1 MKKRVL
7 TGYRPTGKLH
17 IGHYHGNLMNMLNLQ
32 EEYECFFFIADW
44 HALTTT
50 YEDTSSLQSDITDM
64 ILDWVAAGLDPQKC
78 IIYKQSDIPEVAE
91 LTIYLGMITPLS
103 WLERC
108 PTYKEQLQELK
119 ERAITTYGFLGYP
132 VLMTAD
138 IIVMRSEL
146 VPVGEDQLAHLELA
160 REIARRFNYLYG
172 NYFKEPQALL
182 SEGKRIPGIDGRKM
196 SKSYNNTINLSD
208 PPEVIQK
215 KVRQM
220 ITDPQRIRLSDKG
233 HPDICDVFSLHRLY
247 TPARLSEIAERC
259 RGATIGC
266 TDCKDLLARQL
277 IDSLTDFQTR
287 RKELESDLS
296 FVEKIFQEGAKKAR
310 PIAQETV
317 QEVRKKMNMRSD

>member
-1 MKKRVL
+1 MEKRVL

-17 IGHYHGNLMNMLNLQ
+17 IGHYYGNLVNMLNLQ
-32 EEYECFFFIADW
+32 KEYECFFFVADW

-50 YEDTSSLQSDITDM
+50 YEDTSNLQSDINDM
-64 ILDWVAAGLDPQKC
+64 VLDWVAAGLDPQKC
-78 IIYKQSDIPEVAE
+78 VIYKQSDIPEVAE

-119 ERAITTYGFLGYP
+119 GREITTYGFLGYP

-138 IIVMRSEL
+138 ITVMRSEL

-172 NYFKEPQALL
+172 NYFKEPKALL

-196 SKSYNNTINLSD
+196 SKSYDNAIYLTDS
-208 PPEVIQK
+208 PEVIQK

-220 ITDPQRIRLSDKG
+220 ITDPQRIRRSDKG

-247 TPARLSEIAERC
+247 TPARLLEIAESC
-259 RGATIGC
+259 RDATIGC

-277 IDSLTDFQTR
+277 IDSLSGFQAR
-287 RKELESDLS
+287 RKELEKNPSL
-296 FVEKIFQEGAKKAR
+296 VKEIFREGTKKAR

-317 QEVRKKMNMRSD
+317 REVRKKMNV